1 MIEHFGMAAATAA
14 LRHTVDTAVRQAVNG
29 ASVTLRRPVAADS
42 AEIGGPRAN
51 IYLYQSEP
59 AADQRNIDLP
69 FRRGDGTL
77 RCRPVAVY
85 DLRFLI
91 SFYGD
96 DAKYEPQLMAGKVLE
111 SLHAEQ
117 PVLPFEA
124 TEDMAPALAL
134 ASAPDPSP
142 EDRRHQLVEDYLAM
156 RRSGLHFFQIPLTV
170 SELSQLWSFL
180 FRAPYTLTVA
190 WQCASVWLESS
201 TIDVPAVHK
210 VERVNPSVAQMPA
223 SEGTR

>member
-1 MIEHFGMAAATAA
+1 MIEHVGMAAATAA
-14 LRHTVDTAVRQAVNG
+14 LRHTVDTAVRRAVNG

-51 IYLYQSEP
+51 IYLYQSELT
-59 AADQRNIDLP
+59 ADQRNADLP
-69 FRRGDGTL
+69 FRAGDRTL
-77 RCRPVAVY
+77 RQRPVAVY

-111 SLHAEQ
+111 SLHANQ
-117 PVLPFEA
+117 PSLTFEA
-124 TEDMAPALAL
+124 TEELDAALAMG
-134 ASAPDPSP
+134 SSSTTTSD
-142 EDRRHQLVEDYLAM
+142 ERRRQLVDDYLEM
-156 RRSGLHFFQIPLTV
+156 RRQGLHFFQVPLTV

-190 WQCASVWLESS
+190 WQCSSVWLNSS
-201 TIDVPAVHK
+201 IEVPSLPQVARINATIA
-210 VERVNPSVAQMPA
+210 EMPPPPEA
-223 SEGTR
+223 KR